1 MIGVVTSRHEADHIA
16 TKENILPA
24 IVTASFVSTP
34 GGIGKGASVPE
45 MSYFEEV
52 KGLRKLRAY
61 HSLAK
66 LKSCR
71 EDGYISVKQ

>member
-1 MIGVVTSRHEADHIA
+1 MRQITLLRKKIFC
-16 TKENILPA
+16 LL